1 MVEGECDPWVMDE
14 AMDLYETDLIRW
26 AEDQARALRA
36 AGEARVNLPIDCEN
50 VAEEIQSLG
59 KSQRRELRSRLD
71 TIIEHLLKLAYSPAI
86 DPREGWSSTVRR
98 ERRAIKVLLDDNRS
112 LRGEVPAILEG
123 ALPEM
128 TELVAADLLGRK
140 EITAET
146 SKQVASALLSA
157 DQVLGN
163 WFPEPPSRG

>member
-14 AMDLYETDLIRW
+14 AVDLYETDLIRW

-36 AGEARVNLPIDCEN
+36 AGEARVNLPIDWEN
-50 VAEEIQSLG
+50 VAEEIESLG
-59 KSQRRELRSRLD
+59 RSQRTELRSRLD

-112 LRGEVPAILEG
+112 LRREVPAILEG

-146 SKQVASALLSA
+146 SKQVASALLSV

-163 WFPEPPSRG
+163 WFPEPPSGS